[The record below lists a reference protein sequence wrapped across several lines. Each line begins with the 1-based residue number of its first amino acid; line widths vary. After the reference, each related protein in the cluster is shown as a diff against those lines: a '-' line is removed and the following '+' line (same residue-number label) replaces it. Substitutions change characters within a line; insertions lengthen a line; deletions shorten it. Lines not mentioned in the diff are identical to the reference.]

1 VIHMMN
7 QLQQYLFELSNR
19 YNATICIKD
28 FSGFLHHD
36 KHLLQILSPF
46 INHTSPYCMYVKGN
60 KKCLRECLDMI
71 PKMLSK
77 CRETHKPFSGFCHAG
92 MYEYVIPIIQKDN
105 ILGAI
110 TFGCYASNFTPKH
123 KNFLALAQRYTD
135 LDPTLLSQLYEN
147 EPQVLAQEDMAVVLL
162 SLEFIAS
169 YLASLDNRYST
180 TEDTAKL
187 ASQSKDD
194 ENDQFIQHAL
204 TYIKMHVT
212 ENIRIEDIARYCNY
226 STSYV
231 SRNFNKTVGMN
242 ISTYI
247 NKLRIE
253 ISKSYLITSDK
264 TIAEIAEIV
273 GFEDLSYY
281 SRVFSSLLGIPPTE
295 FRRRFS

>member
-1 VIHMMN
+1 MHTI
-7 QLQQYLFELSNR
+7 QKLQQYLYELSNS

-28 FSGFLHHD
+28 FSGFLHQD
-36 KHLLQILSPF
+36 KEIFQALSPF

-60 KKCLRECLDMI
+60 KKCMRDCLDMI
-71 PKMLSK
+71 PKILNK
-77 CRETHKPFSGFCHAG
+77 CMETHQSFSGFCHAG
-92 MYEYVIPIIQKDN
+92 MYEYVVPIIQNDN

-110 TFGCYASNFTPKH
+110 TFGCYASESTPEY
-123 KNFLALAQRYTD
+123 KNFQSLAQRYPD
-135 LDPTLLSQLYEN
+135 FNVALLSQLYQR
-147 EPQVLAQEDMAVVLL
+147 EPKAPAKEDMATILL

-169 YLASLDNRYST
+169 FLASLDNRYST

-187 ASQSKDD
+187 VSQPKDKEED
-194 ENDQFIQHAL
+194 LFIQHAL

-253 ISKSYLITSDK
+253 VSKTYLITSDK

-273 GFEDLSYY
+273 GFDDLSYY

>member
-1 VIHMMN
+1 MHMIK
-7 QLQQYLFELSNR
+7 QLQQYLYELSNR
-19 YNATICIKD
+19 YSATICIKD
-28 FSGFLHHD
+28 FSGFLYQD
-36 KHLLQILSPF
+36 KNLLHTLSPF

-60 KKCLRECLDMI
+60 KKCMRDCLDMI
-71 PKMLSK
+71 PKMLNK
-77 CRETHKPFSGFCHAG
+77 CRETHQSFSGFCHAG

-110 TFGCYASNFTPKH
+110 TFGCYASNSTPEY
-123 KNFLALAQRYTD
+123 KNFHSLAQKHPD
-135 LDPTLLSQLYEN
+135 LNASLLSQLYQK
-147 EPQVLAQEDMAVVLL
+147 EPKTPAKEDMATILL

-169 YLASLDNRYST
+169 YLASFDNRYST

-187 ASQSKDD
+187 VSQSKDKEED
-194 ENDQFIQHAL
+194 LFIQHAL
-204 TYIKMHVT
+204 TYIKMHLT
-212 ENIRIEDIARYCNY
+212 ENIRIEDIAQYCNY